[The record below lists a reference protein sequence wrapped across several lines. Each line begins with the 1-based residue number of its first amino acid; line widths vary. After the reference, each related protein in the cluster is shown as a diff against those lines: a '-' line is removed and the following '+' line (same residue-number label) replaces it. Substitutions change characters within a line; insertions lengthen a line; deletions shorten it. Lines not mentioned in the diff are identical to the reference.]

1 MKIGFDAKR
10 LYNNFT
16 GLGNHSRTTIDIL
29 TRYYPDNEY
38 LLYTPKIKDDAVV
51 EPYLKKENCS
61 TITPTGLLK
70 GSAWRTLSMG
80 REASHAGVQLFH
92 GLSNEIPVGLTVP
105 SVVTIHD
112 VAFRTFPDM
121 YHWQDIKIYDMKWR
135 YACRNADRIIAI
147 SECTKRDIMRFY
159 NVAEEKID
167 VVYQP
172 VSPIYYAMSKLPI
185 KKSCEQTYMLYVGS
199 INSRKNLLGIVKAM
213 NLLPRDLLI
222 PLVVVGEGREYKSLV
237 ERFIIDNDLSDFVI
251 FHEPLN
257 SQHELQKLYQGA
269 TLFVYPSFYEG
280 FGLPVVEAMLSGCPV
295 LTSNVSS
302 LPEASGPYSLK
313 ADPASVED
321 IAKKMHLMLTD
332 EQLCKDIRQQ
342 SFDYA
347 MQAFHPQVLAEK
359 LMNVY
364 KKTIR

>member
-29 TRYYPDNEY
+29 TRYFPDNEY
-38 LLYTPKIKDDAVV
+38 ILYTPQIKDDPVV
-51 EPYLKKENCS
+51 TPYLNKEHCS
-61 TITPTGLLK
+61 TVMPKGAVK
-70 GSAWRTLSMG
+70 GSAWRTLCIG
-80 REASHAGVQLFH
+80 HEASREGVELFH
-92 GLSNEIPVGLTVP
+92 GLSNEIPLGLTVP

-135 YACRNADRIIAI
+135 YACKNADRVIAI

-159 NVAEEKID
+159 NVAEEKIN

-172 VSPIYYAMSKLPI
+172 VSPIYYEMPKLPI
-185 KKSCEQTYMLYVGS
+185 RKSGAQTYMLYVGS
-199 INSRKNLLGIVKAM
+199 VNSRKNLLSVVKAM
-213 NLLPRDLLI
+213 NILPRDLIL
-222 PLVVVGEGREYKSLV
+222 PLVVVGEGGEYKAAV
-237 ERFIIDNDLSDFVI
+237 ERFVIENDLNDFVI
-251 FHEPLN
+251 FHAPLN
-257 SQHELQKLYQGA
+257 NQRELQKLYHGA
-269 TLFVYPSFYEG
+269 TIFVYPSFYEG

-302 LPEASGPYSLK
+302 LPEAGGPYSIK

-321 IAKKMHLMLTD
+321 IAAKMHRMLID
-332 EQLCKDIRQQ
+332 EQLRNDIRQQ

-347 MQAFHPQVLAEK
+347 MQTFHPKVLAGQ
-359 LMNVY
+359 LMEVY